1 MEALA
6 SRSGC
11 FAAPRRA
18 LLTPHGS
25 RLRRR
30 AHAASATRVRASAR
44 PDHEV
49 MGMYIYGACALRH
62 RAGRN
67 SSGSCLSVVA
77 RARRLLTARAGAGA
91 GVRAAPVDV
100 RTGEFLASG
109 LSTTLA
115 SPSQEARPLR
125 AGATRATARA
135 RAAHAPCA
143 PQALGAAVKKL
154 VEQAEWTGHIGIG
167 MPGRVQVRLTPRP
180 YRLAYAPARVALR

>member
-1 MEALA
+1 M
-6 SRSGC
+6 
-11 FAAPRRA
+11 
-18 LLTPHGS
+18 
-25 RLRRR
+25 
-30 AHAASATRVRASAR
+30 
-44 PDHEV
+44 
-49 MGMYIYGACALRH
+49 
-62 RAGRN
+62 
-67 SSGSCLSVVA
+67 
-77 RARRLLTARAGAGA
+77 
-91 GVRAAPVDV
+91 RAAPVDV

-125 AGATRATARA
+125 AGATRATPSRA
-135 RAAHAPCA
+135 PAAHAPCA